1 VKARAEFTLQFI
13 VSRKSRAKFVAAAV
27 AARNNSW
34 SSNGSLADID
44 DGIIL

>member
-1 VKARAEFTLQFI
+1 VEKAEQNWL
-13 VSRKSRAKFVAAAV
+13 VAAVV